1 MCDLTEPKCNKC
13 AKKGLDCPGYGI
25 RYRFAD
31 GKTASSTEFEPAESS
46 RNPASSS
53 SASSFSAKRRQP
65 DLKWVDVSSRVK
77 RARAA
82 AEQGA
87 SADATPGAAAPL
99 SLTAG
104 SSGEGLD
111 VIRRQQGVHAF
122 GQSRQHN
129 ESESHGHHYWSQQ
142 IRVSS
147 PRETF
152 ESSSNDGNEND
163 VIEITRTGDLGGTL
177 ARPEFSPIT
186 MNLPSLLSNP
196 DPRIRLLFKHFSTHV
211 SPVMLMYDDE
221 ANGYRRQ
228 ILPLAHADPIVE
240 RAVCVAAAFHLSRQV
255 PELRLPAESG
265 RAAIVS
271 KLSSEVD
278 LSDSTWATLI
288 LLIVADLVTG
298 HEHVL
303 TLYKMLVAFL
313 DARGHTGEGG
323 TPLQNFLYNQSK
335 LISLFAYPILGE
347 SKAVADFSKFLNGLM
362 ASHEQLKQRQRQS
375 VEFLVSTD
383 QLPTSTQGLFDS
395 RTRLYMEITRA
406 ATEIYVLRACTPDDT
421 SSGAALPT
429 TRRSET
435 TVLPLLPN
443 LDATET
449 AMDETYSPLE
459 SMPDR
464 IAHMRGLFEQVDPSA
479 PGSHTIVWPAFIAA
493 AESREDDNREFFSSI
508 LRRLWQSTGY
518 ANVLRGLDALPALW
532 ERQRRGQRWTAAL
545 QELKT
550 VVM

>member
-1 MCDLTEPKCNKC
+1 ME
-13 AKKGLDCPGYGI
+13 A
-25 RYRFAD
+25 
-31 GKTASSTEFEPAESS
+31 
-46 RNPASSS
+46 RNT
-53 SASSFSAKRRQP
+53 K
-65 DLKWVDVSSRVK
+65 
-77 RARAA
+77 
-82 AEQGA
+82 
-87 SADATPGAAAPL
+87 
-99 SLTAG
+99 
-104 SSGEGLD
+104 
-111 VIRRQQGVHAF
+111 
-122 GQSRQHN
+122 
-129 ESESHGHHYWSQQ
+129 
-142 IRVSS
+142 
-147 PRETF
+147 
-152 ESSSNDGNEND
+152 SN
-163 VIEITRTGDLGGTL
+163 R
-177 ARPEFSPIT
+177 
-186 MNLPSLLSNP
+186 
-196 DPRIRLLFKHFSTHV
+196 
-211 SPVMLMYDDE
+211 
-221 ANGYRRQ
+221 
-228 ILPLAHADPIVE
+228 
-240 RAVCVAAAFHLSRQV
+240 
-255 PELRLPAESG
+255 
-265 RAAIVS
+265 
-271 KLSSEVD
+271 
-278 LSDSTWATLI
+278 
-288 LLIVADLVTG
+288 
-298 HEHVL
+298 
-303 TLYKMLVAFL
+303 
-313 DARGHTGEGG
+313 
-323 TPLQNFLYNQSK
+323 
-335 LISLFAYPILGE
+335 ISLFAYPILGE

-421 SSGAALPT
+421 SSGVDLP

-449 AMDETYSPLE
+449 AIDETYSPLE